1 MLREDGQVPLVGTE
15 RILGAIV
22 HTLSH
27 PDLHGALVIGETGM
41 GKSALARRMVP
52 IIDGQNKR
60 CFVIRATASL
70 ADVPYGSLG
79 AYLSDASPQALRSS
93 LSALRALV
101 SYLREASQGRDA
113 VMIIDDAQYLDDD
126 SSHILT
132 QLVVSRT
139 IKVVLFSNGI
149 PPRSGELFSLYTDG
163 FISRVDLA
171 GLTDADAGRLCEA
184 VLGGPVTRGAE
195 AYFARQSAGNP
206 LMLRAL
212 LNHSSATGEL
222 VFRDGVWCL
231 TGRFHPPGPPL
242 MDLAKT
248 LLQGLSEA
256 ERTAYEAVSL
266 SGGLTSARLARLE
279 EDAVAQQ
286 LLRRGL
292 LRSPGSPTGLLRVA
306 HPMMTRVLR
315 ALVPAGRSAE
325 LRRQVFDDDVTLPA
339 LQDGRI
345 EYLNWALDANV
356 PVPATILLEAA
367 RTAAHVSRPESALR
381 FAGAA
386 KVEAGDAA
394 SAVEEARVRV
404 TLGEYAVAVAMLDQV
419 LAGPARPGTLT
430 DAASLKALACVR
442 RGDDPGTI
450 HVIAEACSA
459 RLEATAS
466 GRDSAQ
472 PGAGTEDAGTEDTG
486 DTSSAPE
493 DLALLH
499 LLGWVLEGQFSRAR
513 TELQALDR
521 SVSSKTAAPAAH
533 VPVLV
538 LALRGMIDGALG
550 LCTAALAELRAA
562 LEDVDRSQGRLEH
575 LRAPI
580 VAQYVGALMGS
591 GDIATATEALDEYR
605 RQPLVDL
612 SYLSGALPVLQA
624 VLEVRR
630 GKYRTALRILVPAL
644 VSLRQADSE
653 MLLPYAL
660 GVAAWCAH
668 SLGENETADAFE
680 QEFTGVGST
689 GSRPLL
695 LVARAYLAA
704 ANSGSSEG
712 GHDLAELRELADEAG
727 SAPYPAGEK
736 DTLELL
742 VGLGDTAR
750 AWRLAELA
758 DRFEGAEAQVVSE
771 YAHAL
776 TAADPDALLMAADRA
791 ESIQKV
797 PLAADASAR
806 AMRLYADKGDVR
818 ARRLALRAMR
828 RRQSMLEGVLP
839 HEEGDARGSHELT
852 SREREI
858 AKLAAEGA
866 TNRAIARILVLST
879 RTVEGHLYRIYG
891 KLGITTREELAAE
904 FATDQEQR

>member
-163 FISRVDLA
+163 FISRVDLS

-248 LLQGLSEA
+248 LLQGLSEQ

-450 HVIAEACSA
+450 HFIAEACAA
-459 RLEATAS
+459 RLSATGSESDGAQAANAVD
-466 GRDSAQ
+466 GRDLQ
-472 PGAGTEDAGTEDTG
+472 
-486 DTSSAPE
+486 SAPE

-499 LLGWVLEGQFSRAR
+499 LLGWVLEGQFSTAR
-513 TELQALDR
+513 TELEALER
-521 SVSSKTAAPAAH
+521 FVSSKSAAPAAH

-562 LEDVDRSQGRLEH
+562 LDDVDRSQGRLEH

-630 GKYRTALRILVPAL
+630 GKFRTALRILVPAL

-668 SLGENETADAFE
+668 SLGENETAGAFE
-680 QEFTGVGST
+680 QEFTKVSGT

-712 GHDLAELRELADEAG
+712 GHDLAQLRELTEEAR

-742 VGLGDTAR
+742 VALGDTAR

-776 TAADPDALLMAADRA
+776 SAADPDALLMAADRA

>member
-1 MLREDGQVPLVGTE
+1 MTLREDGSVPLVGIE
-15 RILGAIV
+15 RVLGAIV

-41 GKSALARRMVP
+41 GKSAIARRLVP
-52 IIDGQNKR
+52 IIDGQHKR
-60 CFVIRATASL
+60 CFVIRGTANL
-70 ADVPYGSLG
+70 AEVPYGSLG

-101 SYLREASQGRDA
+101 AYLRDASQGRDA
-113 VMIIDDAQYLDDD
+113 VVVIDDAQYLDDD

-171 GLTDADAGRLCEA
+171 GLSDADAGTFCET

-212 LNHSSATGEL
+212 LDHASATGEL
-222 VFRDGVWCL
+222 VLRDGVWCL

-242 MDLAKT
+242 VDLAKT
-248 LLQGLSEA
+248 LLQGLSEQ

-306 HPMMTRVLR
+306 HPMMTRVMR
-315 ALVPAGRSAE
+315 AIVPAGRSAE
-325 LRRQVFDDDVTLPA
+325 LRRQVFDDDVTLPP

-356 PVPATILLEAA
+356 PVPAAILLEAA

-386 KVEAGDAA
+386 KTEGGDAA

-419 LAGPARPGTLT
+419 LAGPARPGTLA
-430 DAASLKALACVR
+430 DAATLKALACVR
-442 RGDDPGTI
+442 RGDDPAI
-450 HVIAEACSA
+450 LHDIAEACAA
-459 RLEATAS
+459 RLEAMGS
-466 GRDSAQ
+466 GRDGVRPPKGSLD
-472 PGAGTEDAGTEDTG
+472 DAV
-486 DTSSAPE
+486 SAPE
-493 DLALLH
+493 DLTLLR
-499 LLGWVLEGQFSRAR
+499 LLGWVLEGQFDTAR
-513 TELQALDR
+513 TELQSLDE
-521 SVSSKTAAPAAH
+521 SLSSEETAPPAH

-538 LALRGMIDGALG
+538 LTLRGMIDGALG
-550 LCTAALAELRAA
+550 LCNAAHAELRAA

-580 VAQYVGALMGS
+580 VAQYVSALMGS
-591 GDIATATEALDEYR
+591 GDLSTATEALDEYR

-612 SYLSGALPVLQA
+612 NYLSGALPVLQA

-630 GKYRTALRILVPAL
+630 GKYRSALRILVPAL

-668 SLGENETADAFE
+668 SLGDQDAAQAFE
-680 QEFTGVGST
+680 QEFAQVAGT
-689 GSRPLL
+689 GSRPML

-712 GHDLAELRELADEAG
+712 GHDLDALRELAEAAG
-727 SAPYPAGEK
+727 SAPYPASEK
-736 DTLELL
+736 DALELL
-742 VGLGDTAR
+742 VTLGDTAR

-758 DRFEGAEAQVVSE
+758 DSFEGSEAQVLSQ

-776 TAADPDALLMAADRA
+776 TASDPDALLLAADKA
-791 ESIQKV
+791 ETIQKV

-818 ARRLALRAMR
+818 ARRLALRSMR
-828 RRQSMLEGVLP
+828 RRQSLLEGVLP
-839 HEEGDARGSHELT
+839 HEEGDTRTSHELT

-904 FATDQEQR
+904 FTRDQEQG

>member
-1 MLREDGQVPLVGTE
+1 MTLREDGSVPLVGIE

-41 GKSALARRMVP
+41 GKSAIARRLVP
-52 IIDGQNKR
+52 IIDGQHKR
-60 CFVIRATASL
+60 CFVIRATANL

-93 LSALRALV
+93 LSALRTLV
-101 SYLREASQGRDA
+101 AYLREASQGRDA
-113 VMIIDDAQYLDDD
+113 VVIIDDAQYLDDD

-171 GLTDADAGRLCEA
+171 GLSDADAGRFCET

-212 LNHSSATGEL
+212 LDHASATGEL
-222 VFRDGVWCL
+222 VLRDGVWCL

-242 MDLAKT
+242 LDLAKT
-248 LLQGLSEA
+248 LLQGLSEQ

-266 SGGLTSARLARLE
+266 SGGLTSARLARLV

-306 HPMMTRVLR
+306 HPMMTRVMR
-315 ALVPAGRSAE
+315 ALVPAGRSAG

-356 PVPATILLEAA
+356 PVPATVLLEAA
-367 RTAAHVSRPESALR
+367 RAAAHVSRPESALR

-386 KVEAGDAA
+386 KAEGGEAA

-419 LAGPARPGTLT
+419 LAGPARPGILA
-430 DAASLKALACVR
+430 DAATLKGLACVR
-442 RGDDPGTI
+442 RGDDPDTL
-450 HVIAEACSA
+450 HRIAEACAA
-459 RLEATAS
+459 RLEAAV
-466 GRDSAQ
+466 Q
-472 PGAGTEDAGTEDTG
+472 PGHDNRPTAAEETG
-486 DTSSAPE
+486 SAPE
-493 DLALLH
+493 DLTLLH
-499 LLGWVLEGQFSRAR
+499 LLGWVLEGQFATAR
-513 TELQALDR
+513 TELQTLEHAL
-521 SVSSKTAAPAAH
+521 SSAGVPPAAH

-550 LCTAALAELRAA
+550 LSDTGHAELRAA

-580 VAQYVGALMGS
+580 VAQYVSVLMGS
-591 GDIATATEALDEYR
+591 GDFTTATDALDEYR

-630 GKYRTALRILVPAL
+630 GKFRAALRILIPAL
-644 VSLRQADSE
+644 VSLRQADAE

-668 SLGENETADAFE
+668 SLGEKDAADAFE
-680 QEFTGVGST
+680 LEFTQVSST
-689 GSRPLL
+689 GSRPML

-712 GHDLAELRELADEAG
+712 GHDLDALRDLAETAG
-727 SAPYPAGEK
+727 AAPFPATEK

-742 VGLGDTAR
+742 VSLGDTER

-758 DRFEGAEAQVVSE
+758 DRFEGAEAQVLSQ

-776 TAADPDALLMAADRA
+776 TAADPDALLLAADKA

-818 ARRLALRAMR
+818 ARRLALRSMR
-828 RRQSMLEGVLP
+828 RRQSLLEGVLP
-839 HEEGDARGSHELT
+839 HEEGDTRSSHELT

-891 KLGITTREELAAE
+891 KLGITTREELTAE
-904 FATDQEQR
+904 FSGEQEQR